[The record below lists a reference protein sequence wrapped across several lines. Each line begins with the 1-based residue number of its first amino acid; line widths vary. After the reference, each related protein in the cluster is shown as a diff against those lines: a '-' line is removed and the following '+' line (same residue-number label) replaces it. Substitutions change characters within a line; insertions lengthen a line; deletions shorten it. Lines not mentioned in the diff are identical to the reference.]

1 MIFLFFAIVSGIAVV
16 STILYAAGKD
26 SIDSQV
32 RSTMR
37 FSSKRASALVANR
50 LDADFFGLN
59 VVSDSLSR
67 GLPTT
72 SNIEV
77 IPSKDLF
84 WIEARD
90 IIHASAVF
98 FAPNEFQHFYGAA
111 ERNTGDGIST
121 YIYSQLS
128 SVSNGMYQIV
138 PVQFTKDEAKNLQT
152 VPDNKKTRVSFDAGK
167 MAKKTEE
174 ESLAFDARKRD

>member
-1 MIFLFFAIVSGIAVV
+1 MRESALKRNMSLFGALDDDTKDEQKEKENNRKRSSVVEEETSTCASCCLNRFVLMIFLFFAIVSGIAVV

-37 FSSKRASALVANR
+37 FSSKRACALVANR
-50 LDADFFGLN
+50 LDVDFFGLN

-98 FAPNEFQHFYGAA
+98 FAPNEFQH
-111 ERNTGDGIST
+111 
-121 YIYSQLS
+121 
-128 SVSNGMYQIV
+128 
-138 PVQFTKDEAKNLQT
+138 
-152 VPDNKKTRVSFDAGK
+152 
-167 MAKKTEE
+167 
-174 ESLAFDARKRD
+174 